1 MPNTLFDT
9 IIAQN
14 HAKKKTVKQQRVIDA
29 AIKLFAEK
37 GYSNTSTA
45 EIAKAA
51 DVSEGTIFKH
61 YKTKEQL
68 LLSLII
74 PSVKDF
80 LPAVLEEVLKETL
93 TEDTTTFEQF
103 LRAFLKNRVEF
114 ISENRDVFQIV
125 IKEIIYREELKKDIL
140 SYYPATV
147 LPLLTK
153 VIDEFKMRGELTAIP
168 ADYILKELSTFI
180 GGFFVSRFILMDKY
194 TVTDEEIEYTVD
206 FLLYG
211 LNNNSRK

>member
-14 HAKKKTVKQQRVIDA
+14 HTKKKTVKQQRIIET

-51 DVSEGTIFKH
+51 EVSEGAIFKH
-61 YKTKEQL
+61 YKTKEHL

-103 LRAFLKNRVEF
+103 LRAFLKNRIGF
-114 ISENRDVFQIV
+114 ISENREVFQVV
-125 IKEIIYREELKKDIL
+125 IKEIIYKEELKKDIL
-140 SYYPATV
+140 LYFPATV
-147 LPLLTK
+147 LPLLTN
-153 VIDEFKMRGELTAIP
+153 VIEEFKRRGELKAIP
-168 ADYILKELSTFI
+168 AEYILKSLCTFI
-180 GGFFVSRFILMDKY
+180 GGFFISRFILMDNY
-194 TVTDEEIEYTVD
+194 TVSDEEIEHTVE
-206 FLLYG
+206 FLMNG
-211 LNNNSRK
+211 LNHYSRK

>member
-1 MPNTLFDT
+1 LPNTLFDT